1 MNTHLKSLV
10 SLALLA
16 GSTLACDEI
25 KDRVEDSLNGEAAP
39 LKEADLPNCSKVIN
53 CCANIES
60 RGLSDSVT
68 AACNDQLVPA
78 VNGVIDTYQSA
89 KAELQDVESV
99 DNEEALAELTSNTQE
114 TAEPACRCFLEETVG
129 TINTET
135 IDLLPVDCEVDTST
149 GALSDGQM
157 CSEVVDSLT
166 GG

>member
-1 MNTHLKSLV
+1 MNTHFKNLLT
-10 SLALLA
+10 LALLA
-16 GSTLACDEI
+16 GGAFACDDI
-25 KDRVEDSLNGEAAP
+25 KDSIEESLNGEATP

-60 RGLSDSVT
+60 RGLSDTVT

-89 KAELQDVESV
+89 KAELQDVEAV
-99 DNEEALAELTSNTQE
+99 DNEEGLAELKSNTQE

-129 TINTET
+129 AINTES
-135 IDLLPVDCEVDTST
+135 IDLFPVDCEVDTST